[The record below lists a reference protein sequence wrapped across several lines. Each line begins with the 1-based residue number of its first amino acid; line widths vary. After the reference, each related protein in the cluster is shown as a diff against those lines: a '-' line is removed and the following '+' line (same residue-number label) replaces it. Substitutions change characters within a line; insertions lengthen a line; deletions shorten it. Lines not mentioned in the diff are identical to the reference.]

1 VITSRRLTAL
11 IGVVVVGVLSLSGCE
26 AYDLPLPGSPVD
38 KDNSFQITADFRDVL
53 SLVPRSPVK
62 VNDVTVGEVTS
73 VTREGW
79 HATTTMRIQNDVRL
93 PQNVVADI
101 RQTSLL
107 GEKYVALMPAPG
119 KPQTGR
125 LHNGQHLGLDQTGR
139 NPELEEVLGALAFL
153 LNGGGGGQLKTITTE
168 VNNIFNGRQDRVR
181 HVLGQLDVLIR
192 GLDQQKGDI
201 IRAMEG
207 MNALSATLNRER
219 STVTGALDAFGPA
232 VKVLADQRA
241 QFMRML
247 GALDRLGKV
256 GTRVIGQSK
265 DAMIADLKHLEPVVR
280 QVAKANDKIP
290 QALGLLISF
299 PFPIESN
306 NIVHG
311 DYANTSIVFSID
323 LNNLYQNFLAGQGLP
338 SGPPSVTLPCGSIPN
353 PQLGDTCKQGG
364 KVVKIGKHLLNQL
377 GKGGGGGGGAG
388 GLSLGGGG
396 PHLPGLSASRMSA
409 TFDGWNHYATSV
421 PQLMGGAGA

>member
-1 VITSRRLTAL
+1 MTRSRRFTAL
-11 IGVVVVGVLSLSGCE
+11 VGMVVLAVLSLTGCE

-38 KDNSFQITADFRDVL
+38 KDHSFEITADFRDVL

-73 VTREGW
+73 VARDGW
-79 HATTTMRIQNDVRL
+79 HATTTLRIQDDVKL
-93 PQNVVADI
+93 PENVFADI

-119 KPQTGR
+119 QPETGR
-125 LHNGQHLGLDQTGR
+125 LHDGEHLGLDQTGR
-139 NPELEEVLGALAFL
+139 NPELEEVLGALSFL
-153 LNGGGGGQLKTITTE
+153 LNGGGVGQLKTITTE
-168 VNNIFNGRQDRVR
+168 VNKIFHGRQDRVR

-192 GLDQQKGDI
+192 GLDEQKGDI
-201 IRAMEG
+201 IKAMEG

-219 STVTGALDAFGPA
+219 STVTGALDSLGPA

-265 DAMIADLKHLEPVVR
+265 ESMLADLRDLYPIVR
-280 QVAKANDKIP
+280 EVAKANDKIP
-290 QALGLLISF
+290 EALGLLISF

-306 NIVHG
+306 DIVHG

-323 LNNLYQNFLAGQGLP
+323 LNNLYQNFIGNNPGLP
-338 SGPPSVTLPCGSIPN
+338 GLPNVTLPCSSLPN

-364 KVVKIGKHLLNQL
+364 KIVKITKKLLGQL
-377 GKGGGGGGGAG
+377 NGGGGN
-388 GLSLGGGG
+388 GGG
-396 PHLPGLSASRMSA
+396 PGGLDLPGGLPKVGLSTHTTS
-409 TFDGWNHYATSV
+409 FDGWNHYATSV
-421 PQLMGGAGA
+421 SQLAGGAGA